1 MLNTY
6 HSISFTL
13 FWQIGGIC
21 RKLVYLIVCLRIE
34 SSSAICN
41 AFNSS
46 QQMPQLSAKVRNSL
60 QNQQQSAKVRNS
72 LQNQQQSAKVYII
85 TQQSP
90 SKATGRCLSIN
101 IQKVKNV
108 GGLNQ
113 KLMAKVI
120 NKHLKLLLS
129 TM

>member
-21 RKLVYLIVCLRIE
+21 RKLVYLIVCHRIE

-46 QQMPQLSAKVRNSL
+46 QQMPQLSAKVRNG
-60 QNQQQSAKVRNS
+60 

-85 TQQSP
+85 PQQSP
-90 SKATGRCLSIN
+90 SKATGRCLSIK

-129 TM
+129 TMEFRKFGQM

>member
-21 RKLVYLIVCLRIE
+21 RKLVYLIVCLRIK

-46 QQMPQLSAKVRNSL
+46 LQMPQLSAKVRNSL
-60 QNQQQSAKVRNS
+60 QNQQQSQS
-72 LQNQQQSAKVYII
+72 PQQSTKSAAVCKSPQV
-85 TQQSP
+85 SP

-101 IQKVKNV
+101 IQNVKNV
-108 GGLNQ
+108 GRLNQ